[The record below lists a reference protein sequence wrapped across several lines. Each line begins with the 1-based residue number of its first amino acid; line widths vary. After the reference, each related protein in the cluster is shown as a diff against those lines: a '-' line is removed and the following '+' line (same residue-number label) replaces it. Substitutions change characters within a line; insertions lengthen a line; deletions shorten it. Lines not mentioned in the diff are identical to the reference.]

1 MPVDDGSRFRLFL
14 REDAQP
20 PIADQQARLR
30 ARLERAVDP
39 GRLSVTYHPAR
50 LPQESNAEVL
60 RWYERVREWADS
72 SGFSLSPFF
81 ESRTAYDPETDDVR
95 EMVSLPVLW
104 LVLTKGDAVRAAYP
118 HVDDAVVPVSAAI
131 DDLES
136 SEAPSR
142 ANDAAD

>member
-50 LPQESNAEVL
+50 LPRESRAAPLE
-60 RWYERVREWADS
+60 WYGKVREWAES

-81 ESRTAYDPETDDVR
+81 ESRAAYDPEADDVR

-104 LVLTKGDAVRAAYP
+104 LVLTEGESVRAAYP
-118 HVDDAVVPVSAAI
+118 HVEDAVVPVSAAI

-136 SEAPSR
+136 AEAPSR
-142 ANDAAD
+142 VNDAAD

>member
-1 MPVDDGSRFRLFL
+1 MPVDDGSRLRLFL

-20 PIADQQARLR
+20 PIADQQDRLR
-30 ARLERAVDP
+30 SRLERVVDP

-50 LPQESNAEVL
+50 LPRESQGDPLE
-60 RWYERVREWADS
+60 WYGKVREWAES
-72 SGFSLSPFF
+72 SDRSLSPFF
-81 ESRTAYDPETDDVR
+81 ESRAAYDPEADDVR

-104 LVLTKGDAVRAAYP
+104 LVLTEGESVRAAYP
-118 HVDDAVVPVSAAI
+118 HVAEAVVPVSAAI

-136 SEAPSR
+136 AGSPSR